1 MKTKRVR
8 RQSRQRGTAMV
19 ELAIIAPLLIFT
31 WAAINHFRI
40 QYLMAQQVMHESRTE
55 AWAHATSG
63 KCDTT
68 MIPSAIA
75 TASLASLGTIG
86 DETMAAYL
94 ILPETM
100 RGSFLEATSSI
111 DARVGRTAAQEQ
123 GGYGFHSNEIGGR
136 TFLHCND
143 KLPTPDDTL
152 LDVMTPFAFKE
163 LEVQP

>member
-1 MKTKRVR
+1 
-8 RQSRQRGTAMV
+8 
-19 ELAIIAPLLIFT
+19 
-31 WAAINHFRI
+31 
-40 QYLMAQQVMHESRTE
+40 MAQQVLHESRTE

-63 KCDTT
+63 QCDTT
-68 MIPSAIA
+68 MVPSAISAA
-75 TASLASLGTIG
+75 TLASLGTLG

-94 ILPETM
+94 ILPEAA

-111 DARVGRTAAQEQ
+111 DARVGRTAAKEQ
-123 GGYGFHSNEIGGR
+123 GGYGFTSKEIAGR

-143 KLPTPDDTL
+143 KLPTPDSSL

>member
-1 MKTKRVR
+1 
-8 RQSRQRGTAMV
+8 MV
-19 ELAIIAPLLIFT
+19 ELAIICPLLIFT

-40 QYLMAQQVMHESRTE
+40 QYLMAQQVLHESRTE

-68 MIPSAIA
+68 MVPSAISAA
-75 TASLASLGTIG
+75 TLASLGTLG

-94 ILPETM
+94 ILPEAA

-111 DARVGRTAAQEQ
+111 DARVGRTAAKEQ
-123 GGYGFHSNEIGGR
+123 GAGFQSHEIGGR